1 MRRDPRTTPSPRNGR
16 RRFFAALA
24 ALVAVLS
31 GTLASLPAAAQDT
44 TGGTDDS
51 AVRIVARK
59 LSDGR
64 VEFALQQRSGSTW
77 GDRQLPR
84 TRFFPTTARV
94 GRWLV
99 SSPLDVTA
107 GEVRIVAR
115 KLSDGRV
122 EFALQQRSGSTW
134 GDRQL
139 PRTRFFPTTARVG
152 RWLVSSPLDVTAP
165 QSARRW
171 TAVTA
176 GNQHSC
182 GLRADGTVTCWG
194 YDSDGETDAPD
205 GQFTAVSAGSYFTC
219 GVRSN
224 GTITCWGNN
233 RYNSVT
239 DAPDGQF
246 TAVSTRSPWQDSCGL
261 RTDGTITCW
270 AHDPLNRDGE
280 SDALVTD
287 APDGQFTAMSAGA
300 FHSCGLRT
308 NGTITCWGDDSD
320 GETDAPDGQ
329 FTAVSA
335 GGAHSCGLRTDGT
348 ITCWG
353 SNMSLY
359 NADDDALYTGKA
371 DAPSG
376 QFTAVSAGINFTCG
390 VRSNGTITCWGL
402 GQLSDA
408 PDGRFTAVSAGGAH
422 SCGLRTNGT
431 ITCWGDRH
439 NTDVPD

>member
-31 GTLASLPAAAQDT
+31 DTLASLPAAAQDT

-51 AVRIVARK
+51 A
-59 LSDGR
+59 
-64 VEFALQQRSGSTW
+64 
-77 GDRQLPR
+77 
-84 TRFFPTTARV
+84 
-94 GRWLV
+94 
-99 SSPLDVTA
+99 
-107 GEVRIVAR
+107 VRIVAR

-224 GTITCWGNN
+224 GTITCWG
-233 RYNSVT
+233 
-239 DAPDGQF
+239 
-246 TAVSTRSPWQDSCGL
+246 
-261 RTDGTITCW
+261 
-270 AHDPLNRDGE
+270 
-280 SDALVTD
+280 
-287 APDGQFTAMSAGA
+287 
-300 FHSCGLRT
+300 
-308 NGTITCWGDDSD
+308 
-320 GETDAPDGQ
+320 
-329 FTAVSA
+329 
-335 GGAHSCGLRTDGT
+335 
-348 ITCWG
+348 
-353 SNMSLY
+353 
-359 NADDDALYTGKA
+359 
-371 DAPSG
+371 
-376 QFTAVSAGINFTCG
+376 
-390 VRSNGTITCWGL
+390 L